1 MSSNVCSY
9 QKVLDE
15 IGEIQP
21 PDILSDLPHSGIDS
35 RRNLDHVTL
44 TIFREHS
51 KGNKDETSQINF
63 ELGSQDQRPGLCL
76 RNMHMGVSNF
86 ERASI
91 GCNLQDSR
99 PGRRVAMLPRH
110 KDAFFRGKLWPR
122 SSSADESDSESMID
136 GGTLNMLLKTM
147 FIFLLTEITCL
158 SSPRLLHILPLTLQ

>member
-99 PGRRVAMLPRH
+99 PGRRVRGRYAPTPQRRLLPR
-110 KDAFFRGKLWPR
+110 KAVASKFFRRRVGLREHDRRWHLEH
-122 SSSADESDSESMID
+122 AA
-136 GGTLNMLLKTM
+136 
-147 FIFLLTEITCL
+147 
-158 SSPRLLHILPLTLQ
+158 